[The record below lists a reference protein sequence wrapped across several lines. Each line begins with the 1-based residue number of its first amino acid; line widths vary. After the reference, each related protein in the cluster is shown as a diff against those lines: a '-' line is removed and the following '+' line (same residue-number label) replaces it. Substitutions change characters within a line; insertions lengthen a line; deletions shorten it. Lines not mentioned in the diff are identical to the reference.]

1 MSPSPRR
8 SVDDD
13 DDDDDDSDDG
23 SKKCT
28 RCIRGPSYKHGH
40 DITCPRSQKY
50 VVGCDNNN
58 SSSNSNSSNTTVN
71 NNNNN
76 NNNNDQKKQPANNT
90 KTIKSSELDPELK
103 EINRCAKAILT
114 KAINT
119 KSTELELELEEQK
132 QQRKR
137 KKTTT
142 NTTRIT
148 TVTTKTVVTRRVD
161 DGTKECTRCVRGP
174 KYKHGHDITCPRSQN
189 YVEI

>member
-1 MSPSPRR
+1 MSTSPRR
-8 SVDDD
+8 SVDDI
-13 DDDDDDSDDG
+13 DDDDSDDG

-58 SSSNSNSSNTTVN
+58 SSSNSNSSSTTV
-71 NNNNN
+71 NN

-103 EINRCAKAILT
+103 EINRCAKAIL
-114 KAINT
+114 KRAINT
-119 KSTELELELEEQK
+119 KSTELEPELEEQK

-137 KKTTT
+137 KKTAT
-142 NTTRIT
+142 NTTGIT